1 MIILGIAGKKQSGK
15 DTFADFVVN
24 HARGIVVKKS
34 LSDPL
39 KDEVAQLLNIP
50 RQRIDN
56 EKAYFRPLLQW
67 YGTEWKRGEF
77 GNDYWIKKLEEKVL
91 LSNAHIIIIPDIRF
105 ANEVDWVRHMG
116 GTIIK
121 IERLNAVEA
130 DSHISENGI
139 NNIVPDITIKA
150 NSGDLEALKL
160 KAIWLIDQ
168 IQEPLK

>member
-15 DTFADFVVN
+15 DTFADYIIQC
-24 HARGIVVKKS
+24 ARGIVVKKS

-56 EKAYFRPLLQW
+56 EKAHFRPLLQW
-67 YGTEWKRGEF
+67 YGTEWKRAEF

-91 LSNAHIIIIPDIRF
+91 LSNAHIIIIPDVRF

-116 GTIIK
+116 GTVIK
-121 IERLNAVEA
+121 MERLRAVEI
-130 DSHISENGI
+130 DNHISENQI
-139 NNIVPDITIKA
+139 NSFVPDITIKA
-150 NSGDLEALKL
+150 NSGDLETLRL

-168 IQEPLK
+168 IQEPK

>member
-15 DTFADFVVN
+15 DTFADYIIQN
-24 HARGIVVKKS
+24 ARGLVAKMH

-39 KDEVAQLLNIP
+39 KDEVAQLLSIP

-56 EKAYFRPLLQW
+56 EKTYFRPLLQW
-67 YGTEWKRGEF
+67 YGTEWKRRQF

-105 ANEVDWVRHMG
+105 ANEIDWVRHMG
-116 GTIIK
+116 GTVIIM
-121 IERLNAVEA
+121 ERLGAV
-130 DSHISENGI
+130 DNDTHISENQI
-139 NNIVPDITIKA
+139 NSFVPVITIKA

-168 IQEPLK
+168 IQEPYK

>member
-15 DTFADFVVN
+15 DTFADYIIQN
-24 HARGIVVKKS
+24 ARGLVAKMH

-39 KDEVAQLLNIP
+39 KDEVAQLLSIS

-67 YGTEWKRGEF
+67 YGTEWKRGQF

-116 GTIIK
+116 GTVIK
-121 IERLNAVEA
+121 MERLGAV
-130 DSHISENGI
+130 DNDPHVSENQI
-139 NNIVPDITIKA
+139 NSFVPDITIKA
-150 NSGDLEALKL
+150 NSGDLETLKL

-168 IQEPLK
+168 IQEPYK

>member
-15 DTFADFVVN
+15 DTFADYIIQY
-24 HARGIVVKKS
+24 ARGIVVKRS

-56 EKAYFRPLLQW
+56 EKAHFRPLLQW
-67 YGTEWKRGEF
+67 YGTEWKRAEF

-91 LSNAHIIIIPDIRF
+91 LSNADIIIIPDVRF

-116 GTIIK
+116 GTVIK
-121 IERLNAVEA
+121 MERLGAFNK
-130 DSHISENGI
+130 DPHISENQI
-139 NNIVPDITIKA
+139 NNFVPDITIKA
-150 NSGDLEALKL
+150 NSGDLETLKL

-168 IQEPLK
+168 IQEPK

>member
-15 DTFADFVVN
+15 DTFADYVIQN
-24 HARGIVVKKS
+24 ARGLVAKIH

-39 KDEVAQLLNIP
+39 KDEVAQLLAIP

-67 YGTEWKRGEF
+67 YGTEWKRGQF
-77 GNDYWIKKLEEKVL
+77 GNDCWIKKLEKKVL
-91 LSNAHIIIIPDIRF
+91 LSNANIIIIPDIRF

-121 IERLNAVEA
+121 MERLGAA
-130 DSHISENGI
+130 DNDPHVSENQI
-139 NNIVPDITIKA
+139 NNFVPDITIKA
-150 NSGDLEALKL
+150 NSGDLKTLKL

-168 IQEPLK
+168 IQEPHK